1 MRRIYLLFLSFWL
14 WGMQTAFAQTDT
26 LKLDLKQA
34 ERLFLSRNYDLIAAG
49 YDIDRA
55 RADVIT
61 ARLFDNPELEYEN
74 LFYNHET
81 KKFLQT
87 SYQYGQYAA
96 SLSQLVKLAGKR
108 NKNIKLVQAGTK
120 LAELE
125 YFDLLRSL
133 KFELQRT
140 FYKSYFS
147 ASSLA
152 LYREQIES
160 TQQLLKAYEI
170 QLNMGNV
177 AAKDVIRIK
186 SLLIGLK
193 AELADLLNELE
204 DNYKDLKLL
213 CGINSVTPAVLIL
226 NTKAIEKLTVEQLTY
241 NRLLDSAQVNRS
253 DLKLAKSSLEYNEA
267 NLKLQKAMAVPDVEI
282 SLSYDL
288 KGNYPEKYTGLGLK
302 IPIPLFNR
310 NQGEIKKAR
319 VGIDAATANL
329 KKQALQLDNEV
340 FNAYRTA
347 LRNEKLYEDIDP
359 AFSNDFNQLISGL
372 IKNFKARN
380 ISLIEFLD
388 LYDAYKTNTLQLNKV
403 QLERMNSRAELNY
416 VTGTNIFK

>member
-14 WGMQTAFAQTDT
+14 WGMQAAFAQTDT
-26 LKLDLKQA
+26 LKLELKQA
-34 ERLFLSRNYDLIAAG
+34 EQLFLNRNYDLIAAG

-108 NKNIKLVQAGTK
+108 NKNIKLAQAGTK

-133 KFELQRT
+133 KFELQST
-140 FYKSYFS
+140 FYKSYFV
-147 ASSLA
+147 ASSLT
-152 LYREQIES
+152 LYREQIQS

-170 QLNMGNV
+170 QLKMGNV

-213 CGINSVTPAVLIL
+213 CGINAVTPLVLVL
-226 NTKAIEKLTVEQLTY
+226 NTEATEKLTAGQLPY
-241 NRLLDSAQVNRS
+241 SQLLDSARVNRS

-319 VGIDAATANL
+319 VGIDAANANL